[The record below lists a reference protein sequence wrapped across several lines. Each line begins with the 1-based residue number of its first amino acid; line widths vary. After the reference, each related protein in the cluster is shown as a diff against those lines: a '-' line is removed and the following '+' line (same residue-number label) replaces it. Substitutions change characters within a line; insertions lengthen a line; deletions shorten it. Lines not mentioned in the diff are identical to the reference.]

1 MIDWL
6 HQEEGFCEGSFKS
19 YFFRDDENG
28 NVLSVAVQGPDL
40 MECAEKC
47 VEAFNNLTEPEI
59 NKICKKIIKCVKK
72 SGMDKEFQL
81 PASENALDILNHC
94 WFTTLY
100 VNMLSQE
107 DETAY
112 VVEGEGDW
120 GDVIGFVVNNN
131 KVIYV
136 GTDYFDYM
144 KDGEKIPACLIQK
157 IKMLVSVTLSRHR
170 KM

>member
-6 HQEEGFCEGSFKS
+6 YEEEEFCEGSFKIKS
-19 YFFRDDENG
+19 KFFRHDENG
-28 NVLSVAVQGPDL
+28 DVLNVGCKSSDL

-47 VEAFNNLTEPEI
+47 VEAFNNLAESEI
-59 NKICKKIIKCVKK
+59 NQICKEIINYVVESNKYE
-72 SGMDKEFQL
+72 DYEL
-81 PASENALDILNHC
+81 PALENPLDILNYC

-107 DETAY
+107 DEIAY
-112 VVEGEGDW
+112 VVEGEGEW

-131 KVIYV
+131 KIIYV

-144 KDGEKIPACLIQK
+144 KGEE
-157 IKMLVSVTLSRHR
+157 
-170 KM
+170 